1 MTLTE
6 TLINSI
12 DKQGMQKLLRGFY
25 RQIEE
30 GVEISKLFPKLY
42 SANQFT
48 SIVLSGLGGSAIGG
62 DLVRSYIADEIKVP
76 FLINRNYKLP
86 KFVNSNTLVIISSY
100 SGNTEET
107 IASYKEAKKRK
118 AKILCITSGGEVA
131 NFANKQKDP
140 AILIPGGLPPRAALG
155 YSFFPLLFALGKM
168 GFINV
173 KKKDV
178 AETISLLKL
187 NSSIYGNIASKEN
200 IALQLASMLKN
211 SLPIIFSSS
220 DKFDVVNLRWRGQIN
235 ENAKMMAYGNVFP
248 ELNHN
253 EIVGWESIPQIMQQS
268 SIFIL
273 RDEEDNSRIQSRMD
287 ITQNIL
293 HPFAGNV
300 TEVFSEGSSL
310 LARIF
315 SLIHLGDWVSFY
327 LAMMHKVDPTPVT
340 KIDYLKS
347 ELSKI
352 Q

>member
-30 GVEISKLFPKLY
+30 GVEISKSFPKLY
-42 SANQFT
+42 SANQVT

-76 FLINRNYKLP
+76 FLINRNYTLP
-86 KFVNSNTLVIISSY
+86 KFVDSNTLVIISSY

-118 AKILCITSGGEVA
+118 AKILCITSGGEVL

-140 AILIPGGLPPRAALG
+140 VILIPGGLPPRAALG

-187 NSSIYGNIASKEN
+187 NSSIYGNIASDKN

-293 HPFAGNV
+293 QPFAGNV

-340 KIDYLKS
+340 KIDYLKF

>member
-1 MTLTE
+1 
-6 TLINSI
+6 
-12 DKQGMQKLLRGFY
+12 
-25 RQIEE
+25 
-30 GVEISKLFPKLY
+30 
-42 SANQFT
+42 
-48 SIVLSGLGGSAIGG
+48 
-62 DLVRSYIADEIKVP
+62 
-76 FLINRNYKLP
+76 
-86 KFVNSNTLVIISSY
+86 
-100 SGNTEET
+100 
-107 IASYKEAKKRK
+107 
-118 AKILCITSGGEVA
+118 
-131 NFANKQKDP
+131 
-140 AILIPGGLPPRAALG
+140 
-155 YSFFPLLFALGKM
+155 
-168 GFINV
+168 
-173 KKKDV
+173 
-178 AETISLLKL
+178 
-187 NSSIYGNIASKEN
+187 
-200 IALQLASMLKN
+200 MLKN

-268 SIFIL
+268 GIFIL

-293 HPFAGNV
+293 QPFAGNV
-300 TEVFSEGSSL
+300 IEVFSEGSSL

>member
-30 GVEISKLFPKLY
+30 GVEISKSFPKLY
-42 SANQFT
+42 SANQVT

-76 FLINRNYKLP
+76 FLINRNYTLP
-86 KFVNSNTLVIISSY
+86 KFVDSNTLVIISSY

-140 AILIPGGLPPRAALG
+140 VILIPGGLPPRAALG

-187 NSSIYGNIASKEN
+187 NSSIYGNIASDKN

-293 HPFAGNV
+293 QPFAGNV